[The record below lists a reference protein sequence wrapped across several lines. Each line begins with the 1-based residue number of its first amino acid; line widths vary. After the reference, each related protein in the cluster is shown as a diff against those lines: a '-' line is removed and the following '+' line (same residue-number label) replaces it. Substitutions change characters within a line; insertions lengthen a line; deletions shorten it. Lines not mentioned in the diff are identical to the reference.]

1 MEAKKNGRL
10 TIKILSEEVDKEL
23 KKLKQIVTSLENR
36 LDGSEQKVKYLEEK
50 LAQKAG
56 ETENLDEMHIKC
68 KFCEE
73 TFISKRNLKKHL
85 RDSHP
90 IQIKCNDCTEIFV
103 KNSDLEVHLE
113 EQHVRSMEYKCDK
126 CDKKFALK
134 WRLKKHLEVHSKE
147 NTKFCHYFN
156 NEKYCPYERI
166 GCKFLHQN
174 SSICYFGKRCANN
187 LCQFRHSEQSYNA
200 DDDDLRDKFEKL
212 SEMEK
217 DESKEVFCDIY
228 CNRGYDS
235 HRCSEETN
243 ELFIGCDMK
252 NITDVFE
259 NEDDLEEEPVTY
271 FPCKVCDNMFDAHE
285 KLNTHFKESHTP
297 DKSVKCSLNQCEF
310 ASKKINVLIMHIGV
324 NHLDIVKRKL

>member
-1 MEAKKNGRL
+1 MIIFFACL
-10 TIKILSEEVDKEL
+10 LSTHPSSLLFLMVL
-23 KKLKQIVTSLENR
+23 KL
-36 LDGSEQKVKYLEEK
+36 
-50 LAQKAG
+50 
-56 ETENLDEMHIKC
+56 
-68 KFCEE
+68 
-73 TFISKRNLKKHL
+73 
-85 RDSHP
+85 
-90 IQIKCNDCTEIFV
+90 IFPP
-103 KNSDLEVHLE
+103 S
-113 EQHVRSMEYKCDK
+113 
-126 CDKKFALK
+126 
-134 WRLKKHLEVHSKE
+134 
-147 NTKFCHYFN
+147 
-156 NEKYCPYERI
+156 CPD
-166 GCKFLHQN
+166 Q
-174 SSICYFGKRCANN
+174 SIF
-187 LCQFRHSEQSYNA
+187 H
-200 DDDDLRDKFEKL
+200 DDLRDKFEKL

-310 ASKKINVLIMHIGV
+310 ASKKINVLIKHIGV
-324 NHLDIVKRKL
+324 NHLDIVLQLGILLSFT

>member
-103 KNSDLEVHLE
+103 KNSDL
-113 EQHVRSMEYKCDK
+113 
-126 CDKKFALK
+126 
-134 WRLKKHLEVHSKE
+134 
-147 NTKFCHYFN
+147 
-156 NEKYCPYERI
+156 
-166 GCKFLHQN
+166 
-174 SSICYFGKRCANN
+174 RC
-187 LCQFRHSEQSYNA
+187 
-200 DDDDLRDKFEKL
+200 
-212 SEMEK
+212 
-217 DESKEVFCDIY
+217 
-228 CNRGYDS
+228 
-235 HRCSEETN
+235 T
-243 ELFIGCDMK
+243 
-252 NITDVFE
+252 
-259 NEDDLEEEPVTY
+259 
-271 FPCKVCDNMFDAHE
+271 
-285 KLNTHFKESHTP
+285 
-297 DKSVKCSLNQCEF
+297 
-310 ASKKINVLIMHIGV
+310 
-324 NHLDIVKRKL
+324 